1 MKFIAMIPRPAAGR
15 SLLVWLLLFLIS
27 CNNDRIEVYRIPKES
42 QNVAMERG
50 SGSLVPPAAQHTAK
64 WLKPDEWSE
73 QSATEMR
80 LGSFKV
86 AGPNSTSADV
96 SVVAFPG
103 DAGGLVAN
111 INRWRGQLEL
121 PSLEEQQMRQS
132 IQQIEVQGAPV
143 YLVDL
148 QTAENSPKPSRVLG
162 AVLERPDRTWFVKM
176 TGPPALLESQRQ
188 KFFDFVKSF
197 RFDGSD
203 ESGAPPSAPKQK
215 STNDE

>member
-1 MKFIAMIPRPAAGR
+1 MNFFATIPRPVVGR
-15 SLLVWLLLFLIS
+15 AIFVCVPLFLVS
-27 CNNDRIEVYRIPKES
+27 CNNDKIEVYRIPKES

-50 SGSLVPPAAQHTAK
+50 SLVPPAPRHSAK
-64 WLKPDEWSE
+64 WVKPDGWSE
-73 QSATEMR
+73 QPVAEMR

-86 AGPNSTSADV
+86 DGPNSTSADV

-103 DAGGLVAN
+103 DAGGMVAN

-121 PSLEEQQMRQS
+121 PPMEEEQMRQL

-143 YLVDL
+143 SLVDL
-148 QTAENSPKPSRVLG
+148 QTAENSSKPSRVLG

-176 TGPPALLESQRQ
+176 TGPPALVDSQRQ

-197 RFDGSD
+197 RFDNSD
-203 ESGAPPSAPKQK
+203 ESGAPPTTPKQK

>member
-1 MKFIAMIPRPAAGR
+1 MNFSALIPRPAVGR
-15 SLLVWLLLFLIS
+15 AILVCVPLFLVS
-27 CNNDRIEVYRIPKES
+27 CNNDKIEVYRIPKES

-50 SGSLVPPAAQHTAK
+50 SLVPPAARHSAK
-64 WLKPDEWSE
+64 WAKPDGWSE
-73 QSATEMR
+73 EPVTEMR

-86 AGPNSTSADV
+86 GGPNSTSADV

-121 PSLEEQQMRQS
+121 PSLEEEQMRQL

-148 QTAENSPKPSRVLG
+148 QTAENSSKPSRVLG

-176 TGPPALLESQRQ
+176 TGPPALVDSQRQ
-188 KFFDFVKSF
+188 NFFDFVKSF
-197 RFDGSD
+197 RFDSSD
-203 ESGAPPSAPKQK
+203 QSAAPPSVPKQK

>member
-1 MKFIAMIPRPAAGR
+1 MNFFAMIPRLTAGCAI
-15 SLLVWLLLFLIS
+15 LVCVPLFLGS
-27 CNNDRIEVYRIPKES
+27 CNNDKIEVYRIPKER

-50 SGSLVPPAAQHTAK
+50 SLIPPAPQHSAR
-64 WLKPDEWSE
+64 WVKPDEWSE
-73 QSATEMR
+73 QPVTEMR

-86 AGPNSTSADV
+86 TGPNSDTADV

-103 DAGGLVAN
+103 DAGGLVPN

-121 PSLEEQQMRQS
+121 PPIEEQQMRQL

-148 QTAENSPKPSRVLG
+148 QTAENSSKPSRVLG

-197 RFDGSD
+197 RFDSSD
-203 ESGAPPSAPKQK
+203 ESGATPSVPKQK